1 MKLGFG
7 LPHTGTLA
15 SPEAIIRVA
24 QRAEELGYDSLW
36 VLDRFLYPEQPQSA
50 YPATPDGSLPENF
63 KTVLDPLHTLS
74 FVAAHTSRIALG
86 TSILVMGYRNPV
98 LLAQSLTTIDVLS
111 GGRLRVGLG
120 QGWSKD
126 EHDAAGVSLKD
137 RAARGDEVIQVLKA
151 MWAADPVEFQGKF
164 FQVPKSIVQP
174 KPVQKPHP
182 PIYLAAYTPGAMK
195 RVAKFADGWMPTG
208 VPIDA
213 MTQMMEGIRGMA
225 QEAGR
230 DSSVLKM
237 VVRANVYVTPQT
249 QGDQRELFHGS
260 LEEIKSDIQATRE
273 IGADELFIDPSS
285 SGVATVEGYL
295 ELMEQMKEMEEGV
308 QRSVL
313 SFLNSNKIH
322 QQEIAA

>member
-7 LPHTGTLA
+7 LPQTGP
-15 SPEAIIRVA
+15 SGPEAITLVA
-24 QRAEELGYDSLW
+24 KRAEELGYESLW
-36 VLDRFLYPEQPQSA
+36 VVDRFLYPEQPQSP
-50 YPATPDGSLPENF
+50 YPASPDGSLPENF

-126 EHDAAGVSLKD
+126 EHDAVGVSMKD
-137 RAARGDEVIQVLKA
+137 RAARGDEVLQVLKA
-151 MWAADPVEFQGKF
+151 MWGADPVEFQGKF

-195 RVAKFADGWMPTG
+195 RVATFADGWMPG
-208 VPIDA
+208 GIPPAA
-213 MTQMMEGIRGMA
+213 MAQMMEGIRGMA

-230 DSSVLKM
+230 DSSALKLI
-237 VVRANVYVTPQT
+237 VRANVHVTPQT
-249 QGDQRELFHGS
+249 QGDQRQPFYGS
-260 LEEIKSDIQATRE
+260 LDEIKSDIQATRD
-273 IGADELFIDPSS
+273 IGADELFFDPGL
-285 SGVATVEGYL
+285 SGVTSVEVYL
-295 ELMEQMKEMEEGV
+295 EVMEQMKQLAEGV
-308 QRSVL
+308 
-313 SFLNSNKIH
+313 
-322 QQEIAA
+322 

>member
-1 MKLGFG
+1 MKIGFG
-7 LPHTGTLA
+7 LPHSGPSA
-15 SPEAIIRVA
+15 GPEAIALVA
-24 QRAEELGYDSLW
+24 KRAEELGYESIW
-36 VLDRFLYPEQPQSA
+36 VFDRFLYPEQPQSA
-50 YPATPDGSLPENF
+50 YPGSPDGSLPANM
-63 KTVLDPLHTLS
+63 KTMLDPLHTLS

-86 TSILVMGYRNPV
+86 TSVLVMGYRNPV

-126 EHDAAGVSLKD
+126 EHDAAGVSMKD

-195 RVAKFADGWMPTG
+195 RVAMLADGWMPTG
-208 VPIDA
+208 IPIDA
-213 MTQMMEGIRGMA
+213 MAQMMEGIREMA

-230 DSSVLKM
+230 DSSALKM
-237 VVRANVYVTPQT
+237 IVRANVNVMPQSP
-249 QGDQRELFHGS
+249 GNQRPPFYGS
-260 LEEIKSDIQATRE
+260 LDEIKSDIQATRD
-273 IGADELFIDPSS
+273 IGADELFVDPVA
-285 SGVATVEGYL
+285 SGVASVEDYM
-295 ELMEQMKEMEEGV
+295 EVMEQMKDLIDET
-308 QRSVL
+308 
-313 SFLNSNKIH
+313 
-322 QQEIAA
+322 